1 MLSYESIKNLLLQE
15 HFHITNETSKKIAM
29 NSSSYANPIYINKTA
44 GNSPSGLIIHPDH
57 VNLRQ
62 DLSLIRDVIHQDNWY
77 HSSNMRLFP
86 QRINKGKNPIGYGIP
101 FGFESETGLKNFL
114 QLLQSEVA
122 NSDDP
127 FADIEVAKSELS
139 SVSETTRDALIK
151 SRIGQGPYREKLI
164 KYWSGCAVTGCKNV
178 ELLIASHAKPW
189 IKSNNDERLDPFN
202 GLLLTP
208 NLDKAFD
215 KGFITFMDNGDI
227 KLSLHLPISTYKALG
242 INESMRLTKTET
254 KHLPFLQWHRNYIF
268 KK

>member
-1 MLSYESIKNLLLQE
+1 MLIYESIKNLLLQE
-15 HFHITNETSKKIAM
+15 HFYIANETSKKIAM
-29 NSSSYANPIYINKTA
+29 QSSSYANPIYINKTS
-44 GNSPSGLIIHPDH
+44 GNSPSCVIIHPDH
-57 VNLRQ
+57 VNLKQ
-62 DLSLIRDVIHQDNWY
+62 DLSLIKDVTNQDNWY

-101 FGFESETGLKNFL
+101 FGFESEAGFKIFLRLLK
-114 QLLQSEVA
+114 SGVV

-127 FADIEVAKSELS
+127 FADIEAAESELS

-164 KYWSGCAVTGCKNV
+164 KYWGSCAVTSCKSV

-215 KGFITFMDNGDI
+215 KGFITFKDDGYI
-227 KLSLHLPISTYKALG
+227 KISPHLPILSHEALG
-242 INESMRLTKTET
+242 INESMRLSRTEA